1 MDRCASADPT
11 GAVAISV
18 FAKGSGR
25 AISRST
31 DDIGLILSGVP
42 GTVPRVS
49 NTFQV
54 DLRGIVDLLSHHL
67 YASPRVYVRELLQN
81 AVDAITAVGAEHSG
95 VVTVASS
102 DSTGDGTLRIDDNG
116 IGLTEAQVHE
126 LLATIGRSSKRDEL
140 GFARHEFLGQFGIG
154 LLSCFLVAD
163 EIQVHTR
170 RAGAEPVMWT
180 GFSDGRYTVRP
191 GAEREPGT
199 TVTLLPRRGA
209 EEFLTA
215 ATVTELARNYGSL
228 LPVSVSVDDQRVTTG
243 TLPWELPPES
253 RLAYAERTFGFRP
266 FDVIE
271 LNVPA
276 AGLTGAAFVLP
287 TPVNPAN
294 RGGHRVYLKRMLL
307 SDSIEGLLPE
317 WAFFARCVVD
327 STELRPT
334 ASREALYD
342 DGLLAETRDA
352 IADQLRG
359 WLVRLEATDPRRLRE
374 FLRIHHLGV
383 KALALHDDEM
393 LRLVEQWYPMQT
405 NMGDVTLAEFRSRH
419 GVLRYVATADE
430 FQQLAGVAAAQDV
443 GLINGGYFY
452 DAELIERLAMIEA
465 DVRAER
471 LDPTDLTTRFTA
483 LDADVELQLRPFL
496 SAAQRRLDRLGC
508 EVVVRAFDP
517 AALPALY
524 LVSRAAAFHGEFTA
538 SRDQADDLWGGVLD
552 ALSRTVPT
560 DRPQLVLNHRN
571 ALVRR
576 VVTLGDPELAG
587 LAVESLYG
595 QALLLGHHPIRPSDA
610 ALLTT
615 SFLGLLERAVP
626 RDRPGDPGHAR
637 RSEDGEEEGGRT
649 R

>member
-1 MDRCASADPT
+1 
-11 GAVAISV
+11 
-18 FAKGSGR
+18 
-25 AISRST
+25 
-31 DDIGLILSGVP
+31 VP
-42 GTVPRVS
+42 PVS

-81 AVDAITAVGAEHSG
+81 AVDAITALGPEHSG
-95 VVTVASS
+95 MVSVVSS
-102 DSTGDGTLRIDDNG
+102 SGTGDGTLRIDDNG

-163 EIQVHTR
+163 EIRVHTR
-170 RAGAEPVMWT
+170 RDGADPVLWT
-180 GFSDGRYTVRP
+180 GFSDGRYTVGP
-191 GAEREPGT
+191 GTEREPGT

-209 EEFLTA
+209 EEFLTGE
-215 ATVTELARNYGSL
+215 TVTDLARTYGSL
-228 LPVSVSVDDQRVTTG
+228 LPVTVTVDGRKITTG
-243 TLPWELPPES
+243 TLPWELPAQS
-253 RLAYAERTFGFRP
+253 RLSYAERTLGFHP

-287 TPVNPAN
+287 TPVNPAS

-307 SDSIEGLLPE
+307 SESIEGLLPD

-342 DGLLAETRDA
+342 DGMLAETRDA

-359 WLVRLEATDPRRLRE
+359 WLMRLSATDPRRLGE
-374 FLRIHHLGV
+374 FLSIHHLGV

-405 NMGDVTLAEFRSRH
+405 NMGEVTLAEFRARH
-419 GVLRYVATADE
+419 GVLRYAATADE
-430 FQQLAGVAAAQDV
+430 FRQLAGVAAAQDM
-443 GLINGGYFY
+443 GLINGGYVY
-452 DAELIERLAMIEA
+452 DAELIQRLAAIDGE
-465 DVRAER
+465 VRAER
-471 LDPTDLTTRFTA
+471 LDPTDLTTRFTTV
-483 LDADVELQLRPFL
+483 DAESELQMRPFL
-496 SAAQRRLDRLGC
+496 TAAQRRLDRLGC

-517 AALPALY
+517 VTLPALY
-524 LVSRAAAFHGEFTA
+524 LVSRAAAFQEDFTA

-571 ALVRR
+571 PLVRR
-576 VVTLGDPELAG
+576 VAALGDAELAG

-615 SFLGLLERAVP
+615 SFLGLLDRAVP
-626 RDRPGDPGHAR
+626 R
-637 RSEDGEEEGGRT
+637 EESR
-649 R
+649 

>member
-1 MDRCASADPT
+1 M
-11 GAVAISV
+11 
-18 FAKGSGR
+18 
-25 AISRST
+25 
-31 DDIGLILSGVP
+31 
-42 GTVPRVS
+42 S

-81 AVDAITAVGAEHSG
+81 AVDAITALGPDHAGRVEI
-95 VVTVASS
+95 T
-102 DSTGDGTLRIDDNG
+102 TGDTLRITDNG

-163 EIQVHTR
+163 EIRVHTR
-170 RAGAEPVMWT
+170 RAGAAPVLWT
-180 GFSDGRYTVRP
+180 GYSDGRYEVRP
-191 GAEREPGT
+191 GDAREPGT
-199 TVTLLPRRGA
+199 TVTLMARRGA
-209 EEFLTA
+209 EHYLTST
-215 ATVTELARNYGSL
+215 TVTELAELYGSL
-228 LPVSVSVDDQRVTTG
+228 LPVDVTVDGRRVTAG
-243 TLPWELPPES
+243 TVPWALPAGE
-253 RLAYAERTFGFRP
+253 RNAYAEEVLGFRP

-271 LNVPA
+271 LNVPGS
-276 AGLTGAAFVLP
+276 GLSGAAFVLP
-287 TPVNPAN
+287 TPVNPAS

-307 SDSIEGLLPE
+307 SESVEGLLPE

-342 DGLLAETRDA
+342 DGMLAETREA

-359 WLVRLEATDPRRLRE
+359 WLFRLSTTDPRRLAQ
-374 FLRIHHLGV
+374 FLQIHHLGV

-405 NMGDVTLAEFRSRH
+405 NVGELTLAEFRARF
-419 GVLRYVATADE
+419 GIIRYAATADE
-430 FQQLAGVAAAQDV
+430 FRQLAAVAAAQDV
-443 GLINGGYFY
+443 GLINGGYVY
-452 DAELIERLAMIEA
+452 DSDLIQRLATLDQE
-465 DVRAER
+465 VRAER
-471 LDPTDLTTRFTA
+471 LDPTDLTTKFTA
-483 LDADVELQLRPFL
+483 VDAETELRLRPFL
-496 SAAQRRLDRLGC
+496 TAAQRRLDKLGC
-508 EVVVRAFDP
+508 EVVIRAFDP
-517 AALPALY
+517 ASLPALY
-524 LVSRAAAFHGEFTA
+524 LVSRAAAFHDEFTA

-552 ALSRTVPT
+552 ALSSTVPN

-571 ALVRR
+571 PLIRR
-576 VVTLGDPELAG
+576 VSALGDAELAG

-615 SFLGLLERAVP
+615 SFLGLLDRAVP
-626 RDRPGDPGHAR
+626 
-637 RSEDGEEEGGRT
+637 GEET